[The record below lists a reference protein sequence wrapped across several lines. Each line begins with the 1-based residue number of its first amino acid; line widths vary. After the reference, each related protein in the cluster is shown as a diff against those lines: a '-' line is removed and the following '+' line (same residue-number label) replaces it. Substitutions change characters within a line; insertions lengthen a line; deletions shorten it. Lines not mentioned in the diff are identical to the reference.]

1 MLTIYDYCTAYV
13 IMIFRGGVG
22 WGRGIVTFIYLSF
35 SPGFCVALFIVKRFV
50 LTRSGHFRNR
60 TIIVIIIVVD
70 RFYMML
76 FSAVNR
82 LTALHMLVCLLL
94 LV

>member
-1 MLTIYDYCTAYV
+1 M
-13 IMIFRGGVG
+13 GGG
-22 WGRGIVTFIYLSF
+22 GVTFIYLSF

-50 LTRSGHFRNR
+50 LPRSGHFRNR

-70 RFYMML
+70 HFYMV